1 MVNIDYRKKLS
12 CNDFDIQKITK
23 LYLDGGIKELEQ
35 NGWGNLTK
43 IVHPTYVN
51 HTDNEH
57 ILKILGIIRQW
68 YINKLF
74 TCAKKKHKISD
85 KEVLRLLSFGSTS
98 ITSDYDV
105 SVVGKNAPIVLWEI
119 VGNFFKQYKG
129 NKSLGNIF
137 DTNIYVGYYDS
148 TGVTKEFKSRK
159 EFINMPESNLFTF
172 QPIDMNDKLLCLQYA
187 CIKLV
192 ENNISNINKYL
203 NIFSFFEKAK
213 TLQKL
218 ESYKQTIIDYPYEN
232 KKYKLD
238 YQKYK
243 LMSLYANDL
252 LKIFYENNTA
262 ASKRNLFKS
271 SCVTQYQ
278 SIDGYYTQCSINVV
292 VFEIQKGEKN
302 LKLHSINYLCTIIE
316 NLGDFNKIMKT
327 ISTDKEYI
335 KKLSKSFKYLY
346 RIYYSLKNIKKS
358 DAVIKKYY
366 NILEKL
372 LHSDVKQRG
381 LNSQELKMIN
391 YNKGDIQ
398 KFTQKLNN
406 TVFTHLNKLLEPYN
420 TNKVKKKTVNKTR
433 KLASLKHVSSLSV
446 NKKSF
451 RKINSL

>member
-1 MVNIDYRKKLS
+1 MVNTDYRKKLS

-35 NGWGNLTK
+35 KGWAKLTH
-43 IVHPTYVN
+43 IVHPSYEK
-51 HTDNEH
+51 HDENEH
-57 ILKILGIIRQW
+57 IIRILGIIRQW

-74 TCAKKKHKISD
+74 LCAKKKYRISD
-85 KEVLRLLSFGSTS
+85 KEVLKLLSFGSTS

-105 SVVGKNAPIVLWEI
+105 SVVGKNSSIIVWEI
-119 VGNFFKQYKG
+119 IENFFKQYKG
-129 NKSLGNIF
+129 NKSLGDIF
-137 DTNIYVGYYDS
+137 DTNIYVGYYDY
-148 TGVTKEFKSRK
+148 TGIAKQFKSRK

-192 ENNISNINKYL
+192 ENNISNINKYANL
-203 NIFSFFEKAK
+203 FTFIEKAK
-213 TLQKL
+213 IIQKI
-218 ESYKQTIIDYPYEN
+218 ESYKQSTIQYPYEN

-243 LMSLYANDL
+243 LMTLYANEL
-252 LKIFYENNTA
+252 LKILYENTKE
-262 ASKRNLFKS
+262 SSIKNLFKS
-271 SCVTQYQ
+271 SCNTQYH

-358 DAVIKKYY
+358 DANVKKYY

-391 YNKGDIQ
+391 YKKNDIQ
-398 KFTQKLNN
+398 KFTQRLNN
-406 TVFTHLNKLLEPYN
+406 TVFTYLNKLLEPYN
-420 TNKVKKKTVNKTR
+420 TNKIKKRTINKTR
-433 KLASLKHVSSLSV
+433 KLVSLKHSNSLSLI
-446 NKKSF
+446 NKTF
-451 RKINSL
+451 RKI